1 MPIYDALIIDEVQV
15 FQENWVEKLVHWFD
29 GRRIAVFGDDTQA
42 FDFEKPVPVRR
53 LAELIGCFEPFV
65 LTVSIR
71 SPKAVFGHRFKCSF
85 CEQRS
90 VYTFWRKEGLSP
102 AAGRLQYLGDLSKVD
117 KSPARL

>member
-1 MPIYDALIIDEVQV
+1 MSLTKDEIKRGLLRLYETKSDRMLPSAENVQV
-15 FQENWVEKLVHWFD
+15 QDL
-29 GRRIAVFGDDTQA
+29 
-42 FDFEKPVPVRR
+42 
-53 LAELIGCFEPFV
+53 
-65 LTVSIR
+65 
-71 SPKAVFGHRFKCSF
+71 GHRFKCSF